1 MASAKI
7 QLFMLMGILLDK
19 RKSLLIVGSGGGG
32 DPAGSSGKLVQP
44 VLHSC
49 LCFTVACAT
58 TGASQLETHRSQS
71 SAVRAV

>member
-32 DPAGSSGKLVQP
+32 GDPAGSSGKLVQP

-49 LCFTVACAT
+49 LCFTV
-58 TGASQLETHRSQS
+58 GNSQLPVQRNARCLAS
-71 SAVRAV
+71 SR

>member
-1 MASAKI
+1 MTSAKI

-32 DPAGSSGKLVQP
+32 DPAASSGKLVQA

-49 LCFTVACAT
+49 LCFAVGNSQVPVQRSARCL
-58 TGASQLETHRSQS
+58 ASSR
-71 SAVRAV
+71 